1 MSFSKRIAVTA
12 GFTKCHDT
20 KDPGYMHNSRLYAQ
34 CKLTWEYK
42 VTISSQLGYT
52 LCIFYIIFLLGYTQC
67 KFTVSFHCSYIRY
80 KLHVKNTC
88 LVTHNIYMHGY

>member
-1 MSFSKRIAVTA
+1 MWPAYIFKMSFSKRIAVTA

-34 CKLTWEYK
+34 WKLTWEYK

-52 LCIFYIIFLLGYTQC
+52 LCIFLYYISVRLHTMQVY
-67 KFTVSFHCSYIRY
+67 S
-80 KLHVKNTC
+80 KLP
-88 LVTHNIYMHGY
+88 L